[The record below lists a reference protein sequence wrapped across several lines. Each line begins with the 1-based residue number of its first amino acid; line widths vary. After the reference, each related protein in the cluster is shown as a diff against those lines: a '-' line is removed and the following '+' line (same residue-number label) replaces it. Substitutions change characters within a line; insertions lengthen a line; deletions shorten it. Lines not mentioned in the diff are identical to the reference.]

1 MRKPKK
7 SELQKLEGNL
17 ARVGLIS
24 IQDRIPESYLG
35 WSEEFAIGSQVGTV
49 TCEAIASHGGVPH
62 GLDNDIM
69 TAILDLYIQSG
80 ANREGVLI
88 TTPHQILSQAGL
100 DTSGRYYQLLHKSLK
115 RLRFAAY
122 TVTGLWYDA
131 PQQRYTTT
139 TFTHFSEFSFSS
151 SNKGELNR
159 STELMLRL
167 SEHIVNSIQAKF
179 LRQIDLNL
187 LRALTRPLSR
197 SLYRL
202 LESRRMDPVLMEGK
216 EPLQCF
222 ETTLQQWA
230 SACKIVDR
238 RSDKIRRTLEPAH
251 LELLELQY
259 LSDVRFTGRGAQQSI
274 SYDFRPSDRGGQESH
289 EQVASPGSQT
299 QAPVVKRQTSNP
311 KNSQRAVLKPSERS
325 AALMTQMIS
334 YGVSKVMAARLL
346 EEFGEAH
353 IIERLERA
361 ERGLKGGYR
370 PKNRSGFIVDIIR
383 SDSEKYISPL
393 FEDQQQKQ
401 LKAKEGLQKLEAE
414 QEQQLEDELS
424 HVRAMRRSEQVTWFF
439 SRIRFMLT
447 SVMNE
452 VEINLLEKQLEQGNE
467 DIVELPKMLVK
478 MYTSGERNQ
487 IRKYFH
493 LD

>member
-35 WSEEFAIGSQVGTV
+35 WSEKFAIGSQVGTV

-69 TAILDLYIQSG
+69 TAILDLYIEGG

-151 SNKGELNR
+151 SSKGELNR
-159 STELMLRL
+159 TTELMLRL

-251 LELLELQY
+251 LELLEQHY

-274 SYDFRPSDRGGQESH
+274 SYDFRASGRGDQEPVDR
-289 EQVASPGSQT
+289 AAPGSQP
-299 QAPVVKRQTSNP
+299 QAAAIDRSKIP
-311 KNSQRAVLKPSERS
+311 KKSQRAASTASERTP
-325 AALMTQMIS
+325 ALIAQMVD
-334 YGVSKVMAARLL
+334 YGVSKVMAVRLL

-353 IIERLERA
+353 ITLRLERA

-401 LKAKEGLQKLEAE
+401 LKVKEGLQKLEAE
-414 QEQQLEDELS
+414 QERQLEDELS
-424 HVRAMRRSEQVTWFF
+424 HVRAMRRTDQVTWFF

-452 VEINLLEKQLEQGNE
+452 VEITLLEKQLEQGSE

-487 IRKYFH
+487 IRKYFR